1 MHWGVEAEDVL
12 HEMLRVNL
20 TTFGEQLNSF
30 FKFIQTVWLT
40 AI

>member
-1 MHWGVEAEDVL
+1 MHWGVEAEDVV
-12 HEMLRVNL
+12 HEVLRVNL

-30 FKFIQTVWLT
+30 FKLTKTVLIT